1 MLPTV
6 DQIRRTLR
14 SRLEPKFGTNEARAL
29 ERIIFEDVMNLRPID
44 VAVSPER
51 ELPEFIPAKVDAI
64 IERLLADE
72 PIQQVLGTARFCG
85 MMLRVTPNVL
95 IPRPETEQLVDMIAD
110 RWRNVP
116 DVRVL
121 DIGTGSGCIAIALAR
136 ALRFP
141 QVTAVDISADALNV
155 ARRNAAEWKVAI
167 DLQQADALQLQLP
180 GEWDVIVSNPPY
192 IMQSEAAEMEPRVL
206 RHEPHTAL
214 FVPDAEPMLFYD
226 AIRAYAARHLSARG
240 MLYFEINPLMAQRY
254 RGADI
259 VKDFC
264 GRDRFAIYE
273 TKEAIN

>member
-1 MLPTV
+1 
-6 DQIRRTLR
+6 
-14 SRLEPKFGTNEARAL
+14 
-29 ERIIFEDVMNLRPID
+29 
-44 VAVSPER
+44 
-51 ELPEFIPAKVDAI
+51 
-64 IERLLADE
+64 LLADE

-85 MMLRVTPNVL
+85 MMLRVTPDVL

-121 DIGTGSGCIAIALAR
+121 DVGTGSGCIAIALAR

-240 MLYFEINPLMAQRY
+240 MLYFEINPLMAQQY